1 MTVSARKTHNPPPLI
16 PYPPLPLSKKNKQ
29 TNKQK
34 QTKQNFRGIGETS
47 YGEYCFKHSKS
58 SILPYFYA
66 IFSFYAATT
75 SCKKSENRML
85 RFVRELKNL
94 TSTHVRLKNFKT
106 TPLIFYNTILHIFHL
121 PL

>member
-1 MTVSARKTHNPPPLI
+1 MGNIASNIPNQVFCHIFMQFSAFMLLQLHA
-16 PYPPLPLSKKNKQ
+16 KNLK
-29 TNKQK
+29 
-34 QTKQNFRGIGETS
+34 
-47 YGEYCFKHSKS
+47 
-58 SILPYFYA
+58 
-66 IFSFYAATT
+66 
-75 SCKKSENRML
+75 NRML